1 MGLLPF
7 ISVSH
12 SHIHAQAR
20 RTVHTNAASTHHT
33 YTQRY
38 SHTRRLSQ
46 TRQANRHLLYT
57 SADTQTNANTH
68 THTHIFIPFFCH
80 CLSFVHLRSLY
91 SLSPGLISLYKV
103 SISCLQ
109 GTSLPHT
116 HRMTKEQMQS
126 HWGQMVWETF
136 FLQPSLFPV
145 HLLLFQSF
153 FVWWYQTQR
162 RNWTFWPSR
171 KSSIIQTQ
179 WDVI

>member
-68 THTHIFIPFFCH
+68 THI
-80 CLSFVHLRSLY
+80 Y
-91 SLSPGLISLYKV
+91 SLLLSL
-103 SISCLQ
+103 
-109 GTSLPHT
+109 
-116 HRMTKEQMQS
+116 
-126 HWGQMVWETF
+126 
-136 FLQPSLFPV
+136 SLFRSPALSV
-145 HLLLFQSF
+145 LSLQVWFPCTRSVSAVYREHHSLIPTGWQKNKCSHTEDKWCGRHSFCSPQDVCLCFTSGMLLQ
-153 FVWWYQTQR
+153 
-162 RNWTFWPSR
+162 N
-171 KSSIIQTQ
+171 I
-179 WDVI
+179 